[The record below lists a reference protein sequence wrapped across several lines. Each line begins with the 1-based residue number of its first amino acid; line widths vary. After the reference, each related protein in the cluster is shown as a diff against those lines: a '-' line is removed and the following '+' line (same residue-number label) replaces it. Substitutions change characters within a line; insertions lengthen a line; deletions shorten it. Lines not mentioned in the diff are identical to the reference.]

1 MKWRKFGKKRFQ
13 AFHAGFIAISRP
25 RDNIATILYAKVH
38 CGSYVFLF
46 VMKNESHRFGIG
58 GYRLDTGA
66 ASIAYRE
73 SFVLYTRKK
82 DLQSIADCF
91 TLLIDEVGDKS

>member
-1 MKWRKFGKKRFQ
+1 
-13 AFHAGFIAISRP
+13 
-25 RDNIATILYAKVH
+25 
-38 CGSYVFLF
+38 
-46 VMKNESHRFGIG
+46 MKNESHRFGIG
-58 GYRLDTGA
+58 RYRLDTGA

-73 SFVLYTRKK
+73 SFVLSTRKK